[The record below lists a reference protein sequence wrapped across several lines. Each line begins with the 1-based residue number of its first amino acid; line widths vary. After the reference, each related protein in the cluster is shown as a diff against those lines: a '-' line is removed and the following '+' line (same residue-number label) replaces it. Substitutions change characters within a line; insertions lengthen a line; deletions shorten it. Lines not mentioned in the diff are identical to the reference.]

1 MTYGLICDGGGM
13 RKTELEAW
21 VLSIIDRVELA
32 QPHED
37 ARVELKREWPEP
49 KKAARR
55 IAGHANAA
63 GGDLILWIVGVDE
76 KTGVVGAAEMNVADW
91 YSQVKAEFNQLAP
104 ELSLDLNVPMK
115 DGAVVALLFETDRA
129 PYVVKNPAY
138 GVEAGVSAGLEVPWR
153 EGTAVRSATR
163 SELLRILSPLQELP
177 DFEVLEGSLKM
188 KLPEEV
194 GAQRP
199 SWHLILKLYISP
211 KTVPVTIP
219 YHRCRGTVRIEKS
232 GIEALLSKV
241 SIYRHGKLF
250 GLHSRRS
257 PELKNIGSITI
268 QESYSELI
276 INGPGMLQLEAS
288 SQSADLID
296 HLPLDPARVS
306 IEIFPADADRPSVFH
321 ADFIYF
327 VTKDKEYEWTLSR
340 AQAPT

>member
-1 MTYGLICDGGGM
+1 M
-13 RKTELEAW
+13 RKNELEVW
-21 VLSIIDRVELA
+21 VLNIIDRVELA

-63 GGDLILWIVGVDE
+63 GGDLILWIIGLDE
-76 KTGVVGAAEMNVADW
+76 KTGVVGADGMNVADW
-91 YSQVKAEFNQLAP
+91 YSQVKAEFNQLPP
-104 ELSLDLNVPMK
+104 ELSLDLNVPVK
-115 DGAVVALLFETDRA
+115 GGAVVALLFETDRA

-163 SELLRILSPLQELP
+163 SELLRLLSPLQRLP
-177 DFEVLEGSLKM
+177 GFEALEGSLKM
-188 KLPEEV
+188 RLSEEL
-194 GAQRP
+194 GPQRP
-199 SWHLILKLYISP
+199 SWHLILKLYITP

-219 YHRCRGTVRIEKS
+219 YHRCRGVIRIDKS
-232 GIEALLSKV
+232 GVEALLSKV

-250 GLHSRRS
+250 GPHSRRS
-257 PELKNIGSITI
+257 PELKNIGSSTI

-288 SQSADLID
+288 SESTDLID
-296 HLPLDPARVS
+296 RLPLDPARVI
-306 IEIFPADADRPSVFH
+306 IEMFPADADRPSVIS

-327 VTKDKEYEWTLSR
+327 VSKDKEYEWVLSR
-340 AQAPT
+340 DQAPT